1 MKGSDGKLPFSP
13 SPPLPRRAHSEA
25 AFEET
30 GPFLEHSK
38 LSCQFQSRISPGN
51 SLPFSSLL
59 DPLGAHVPAPLEFVL
74 ITRPFLTSLTSSRPS
89 YLSFSPFS
97 LFRWPFHPRPFMG
110 SSCLRGPAFSY
121 AAPLAEISPPPP
133 CATSVWRPTSHVRF
147 FFSRVFVPSR
157 AVCIHCESTSAVK
170 TAACNWGGAGEGVT
184 IAGMLARS
192 FH

>member
-1 MKGSDGKLPFSP
+1 MKGSDRKLPFSP

-97 LFRWPFHPRPFMG
+97 LFRWPFHPSSSLHGIKLSAG
-110 SSCLRGPAFSY
+110 SGFLLRR
-121 AAPLAEISPPPP
+121 APCRDLPSPSLRHLGLA
-133 CATSVWRPTSHVRF
+133 SHLPRTF
-147 FFSRVFVPSR
+147 FLQSRV
-157 AVCIHCESTSAVK
+157 CT
-170 TAACNWGGAGEGVT
+170 
-184 IAGMLARS
+184 L
-192 FH
+192 